1 MKKSQQSIPYQSNG
15 DSLLVSHFD
24 KKKAGKETITVLTT
38 VNTSVTVTKNQRV
51 KPNVHSFYDHTK
63 GGVDMVDLV
72 TTPNTTKMENR
83 RWPIN
88 VFDLV
93 RNNAKIILARSSNPA
108 TPSSIS
114 HTLWESYLYYLICN
128 TAIKT
133 SLTSLPFLFT
143 NCAKFWVFN

>member
-1 MKKSQQSIPYQSNG
+1 MKKSPPSIPYQSNG

-24 KKKAGKETITVLTT
+24 KKKAGKKTITVLTT
-38 VNTSVTVTKNQRV
+38 VHTSVIVTKNQRV

-93 RNNAKIILARSSNPA
+93 RNNAKLPLLDRLTQLHHRRFHIHFGKVICIASYA
-108 TPSSIS
+108 TPLSR
-114 HTLWESYLYYLICN
+114 L
-128 TAIKT
+128 
-133 SLTSLPFLFT
+133 
-143 NCAKFWVFN
+143 V